1 MNWFKN
7 LKIGLKLAV
16 GFVVMILLMVGL
28 AMDGYYSVE
37 KIESLLE
44 ETLQTR
50 LQITNLI
57 LSADRDLQQMLV
69 AERSLVFSTPGS
81 EQFKAQLKDYQENK
95 EQAKQRWDKAAA
107 LFTQT
112 DSKALV
118 KTFAQDWVAWEKLS
132 SQVINYCQAGTDS
145 DRQQAIALSMGA
157 AGSAFETMREHIN
170 TVQDINDA
178 VIVATKD
185 RAAEVHHSILVNVL
199 ILVSLALLAALALA
213 FFMNR
218 SIAAPI
224 RKGVALAEQIALGDL
239 RQRLNLN
246 QKDEVG
252 QLGLAL
258 DRMVDSLN
266 SSADMAEALAE
277 GDLTRDVKVASKQ
290 DRLGHALKTMVE
302 NLREIVGG
310 IQLAGEQIASGAGQ
324 VADSSQSLSQGAT
337 ESASSLE
344 EVSASM
350 NQLTEQVRVN
360 SENASAAN
368 QLASESKLAAEQGN
382 RQMAEM
388 VGAMDE
394 INSAGQNISKIIKV
408 IDEIAFQT
416 NLLALNAAVEAAR
429 AGQHG
434 KGFAVVAEEVRN
446 LAARSAKA
454 AEETAELIEGS
465 VALTARGS
473 QTARQTAEAL
483 KNIMQGTTKVSD
495 ILEEIALA
503 SNEQAQGIS
512 QVTTGLTQI
521 DQVTQQNTASAEES
535 AAAAEELASQAQ
547 QLHTMLAQFKLN
559 RSTLK
564 PASVPS
570 RMATPAP
577 TGWGS
582 PAPQPRAT
590 RSAAPQIS
598 LDDDD
603 FGRF

>member
-16 GFVVMILLMVGL
+16 GFAIMILLMVGL
-28 AMDGYYSVE
+28 AVDGYYSTE
-37 KIESLLE
+37 KIEGLLE
-44 ETLQTR
+44 ETLLTR
-50 LQITNLI
+50 LPITNLI

-69 AERSLVFSTPGS
+69 AERSLIFAPPGS
-81 EQFKAQLKDYQENK
+81 EQFKTQLNDYQENK
-95 EQAKQRWDKAAA
+95 EQAKQRWGKAAA
-107 LFTQT
+107 LFTQE
-112 DSKALV
+112 DNKKVAQ
-118 KTFAQDWVAWEKLS
+118 TFQQDWAAWEKLS
-132 SQVINYCQAGTDS
+132 SQVINFCQAGTDS

-170 TVQDINDA
+170 TVQDVNDA
-178 VIVATKD
+178 VIAATQD
-185 RAAEVHHSILVNVL
+185 RATAVHHGVLVSIL
-199 ILVSLALLAALALA
+199 IMVSLAILAALALA
-213 FFMNR
+213 FFMTR

-266 SSADMAEALAE
+266 SSAAMAEAIAE
-277 GDLTRDVKVASKQ
+277 GDLTQDVKPASEQ
-290 DRLGHALKTMVE
+290 DRLGNAFKAMVE

-350 NQLTEQVRVN
+350 HQLTEQVRVN

-368 QLASESKLAAEQGN
+368 QLSSESKLAAEQGN
-382 RQMAEM
+382 QQMAEM

-503 SNEQAQGIS
+503 SNEQAQGIG

-535 AAAAEELASQAQ
+535 AAAAEELASQSQ

-559 RSTLK
+559 RSAMK
-564 PASVPS
+564 PAPAPI
-570 RMATPAP
+570 RPATPAP

-582 PAPQPRAT
+582 APQPRSV

>member
-16 GFVVMILLMVGL
+16 GFAIMILLMAGL
-28 AMDGYYSVE
+28 AVDGYYSTE
-37 KIESLLE
+37 KIEGLLE
-44 ETLQTR
+44 EALLTR
-50 LQITNLI
+50 LPITNLI

-69 AERSLVFSTPGS
+69 AERSLIFAPPGS
-81 EQFKAQLKDYQENK
+81 EQFKTQMNDYQENK

-107 LFTQT
+107 LFTQE
-112 DSKALV
+112 DSKKVAQ
-118 KTFAQDWVAWEKLS
+118 TFKQDWAAWEKLS
-132 SQVINYCQAGTDS
+132 SQVINFCQAGTDS
-145 DRQQAIALSMGA
+145 DRQQAIALSLGA

-178 VIVATKD
+178 VIAAAKDHAT
-185 RAAEVHHSILVNVL
+185 AVHHGVFVSIL
-199 ILVSLALLAALALA
+199 IMVSLAILAALALA
-213 FFMNR
+213 FFMTR

-252 QLGLAL
+252 QLSLAL

-266 SSADMAEALAE
+266 SSADMAETIAK
-277 GDLTRDVKVASKQ
+277 GDLTLDVKAASEQ

-368 QLASESKLAAEQGN
+368 QLSSESKLAAEKGN
-382 RQMAEM
+382 QQMAEM

-503 SNEQAQGIS
+503 SNEQAQGIG

-559 RSTLK
+559 RSAMKPVPTPIK
-564 PASVPS
+564 PA
-570 RMATPAP
+570 TLAP

-582 PAPQPRAT
+582 PAPQPRSM

>member
-16 GFVVMILLMVGL
+16 GFAIVILLMVGL
-28 AMDGYYSVE
+28 AVDGYYSSE
-37 KIESLLE
+37 KIEGLLE
-44 ETLQTR
+44 ETLLTR
-50 LQITNLI
+50 LPITNLI

-69 AERSLVFSTPGS
+69 AERSLIFAPPGS
-81 EQFKAQLKDYQENK
+81 EQFKTQLNDYQENK

-107 LFTQT
+107 LFTEKDNKQVAQT
-112 DSKALV
+112 
-118 KTFAQDWVAWEKLS
+118 FNQDWAAWEKLS
-132 SQVINYCQAGTDS
+132 SQVINFSQAGTDS
-145 DRQQAIALSMGA
+145 DRQQAIALSLGA
-157 AGSAFETMREHIN
+157 AVSAFETMREHIN

-178 VIVATKD
+178 VIAATKD
-185 RAAEVHHSILVNVL
+185 HATAVHHGVLVSILIMVSSA
-199 ILVSLALLAALALA
+199 ILVALALA
-213 FFMNR
+213 FFMTR

-266 SSADMAEALAE
+266 SSASMAEAIAE
-277 GDLTRDVKVASKQ
+277 GDLTQDVKVASEQ
-290 DRLGHALKTMVE
+290 DRLGHALKAMVE

-368 QLASESKLAAEQGN
+368 QLSSESKLAAEQGN
-382 RQMAEM
+382 QQMAEM

-503 SNEQAQGIS
+503 SNEQAQGIG
-512 QVTTGLTQI
+512 QVTTGITQI

-535 AAAAEELASQAQ
+535 AAAAEELASQSQ

-559 RSTLK
+559 RSTMK
-564 PASVPS
+564 PVP
-570 RMATPAP
+570 APIKLAPPAP

-582 PAPQPRAT
+582 IPQPRSMG
-590 RSAAPQIS
+590 SAAPQIS

>member
-1 MNWFKN
+1 MNWFRN
-7 LKIGLKLAV
+7 LKIGLKLTL

-50 LQITNLI
+50 LLITNLI

-81 EQFKAQLKDYQENK
+81 EQFKAQLNDYQENK

-107 LFTQT
+107 LFTQA

-118 KTFAQDWVAWEKLS
+118 KTFAQDWADWEKLS
-132 SQVINYCQAGTDS
+132 SQVINYSQAGTDS

-185 RAAEVHHSILVNVL
+185 RATAVHHSILVNIL

-213 FFMNR
+213 FFMTR

-266 SSADMAEALAE
+266 SSAEMAETIAK
-277 GDLTRDVKVASKQ
+277 GDLTQDVKIASEQ

-368 QLASESKLAAEQGN
+368 QLSSESKLAAEQGN

-559 RSTLK
+559 RSTMK
-564 PASVPS
+564 SVSAPTRPA
-570 RMATPAP
+570 APAP
-577 TGWGS
+577 IGWGS
-582 PAPQPRAT
+582 PALKS